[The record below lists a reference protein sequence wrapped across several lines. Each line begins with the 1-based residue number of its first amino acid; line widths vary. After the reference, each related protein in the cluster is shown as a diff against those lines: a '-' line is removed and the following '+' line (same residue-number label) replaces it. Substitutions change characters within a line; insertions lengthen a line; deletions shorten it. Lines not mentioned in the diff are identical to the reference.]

1 MVQKSFFL
9 EIPPFLSSWILKSG
23 CGHSLLVEMVKFFLR
38 VLRYHKNIPK
48 KEVDMRYFCMFF
60 IRRNI
65 PPRDTVHIQLF
76 HVWKNWDG
84 LVIVFNH
91 KLWDWLWPFVFN
103 LNSDIKTQ
111 MATQVEKESNK
122 LTNLL
127 AVVYLTTWLHL
138 ISMFDCSLYLSLKLQ
153 VIAKRYNMSG

>member
-1 MVQKSFFL
+1 
-9 EIPPFLSSWILKSG
+9 
-23 CGHSLLVEMVKFFLR
+23 
-38 VLRYHKNIPK
+38 
-48 KEVDMRYFCMFF
+48 MRYFCMFF

-65 PPRDTVHIQLF
+65 RPRDTVQLF

-91 KLWDWLWPFVFN
+91 KLWDWLWPFV
-103 LNSDIKTQ
+103 NSDIKTQ